1 MMFSKMGG
9 LDWYGRRMMMIAGE
23 KEKIREGRWW
33 CRHWINQSMRGSV
46 LAHQPTPNIYTKI
59 QTQIQIQIHIEMQRI
74 SISPQRTHIH
84 QNTGFSKLNCS
95 GYVMGLQIVAKIQG
109 CDFAKIQGCDFAEQ
123 IFYDQMDE
131 NIKLETRH
139 REDFCSPLRQH
150 SAPIRILFT
159 SKCGT
164 LHQFGEYYTTTNIP
178 PLS

>member
-1 MMFSKMGG
+1 
-9 LDWYGRRMMMIAGE
+9 MIAGE
-23 KEKIREGRWW
+23 KEKNKRRKKEGGAG
-33 CRHWINQSMRGSV
+33 IGSTSQCGDQYQPISP
-46 LAHQPTPNIYTKI
+46 HQTHIHQTQTPNTNTNTNTY
-59 QTQIQIQIHIEMQRI
+59 IEMQRI

-123 IFYDQMDE
+123 IFYDQVDE
-131 NIKLETRH
+131 NIMEQTGH